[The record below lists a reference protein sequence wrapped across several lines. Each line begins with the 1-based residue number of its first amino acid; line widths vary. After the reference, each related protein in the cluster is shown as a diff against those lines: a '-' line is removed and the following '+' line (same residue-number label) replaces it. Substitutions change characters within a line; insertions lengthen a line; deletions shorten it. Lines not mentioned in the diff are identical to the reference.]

1 MMVVVWK
8 LLSFCVYGV
17 DGVEGAAGK
26 RHVSVEVAT
35 QYVFN
40 GTLGYGLCV
49 YVYVCAWVG
58 VCMHVI
64 ITLYESNPM
73 IKTILLC
80 VASSSNSQ
88 YDGCN

>member
-8 LLSFCVYGV
+8 FLSFCADGM

-40 GTLGYGLCV
+40 GTFGYGLCV
-49 YVYVCAWVG
+49 CTHVCMGGRMYVYK
-58 VCMHVI
+58 I
-64 ITLYESNPM
+64 LLYESNPM
-73 IKTILLC
+73 IKTIMCC
-80 VASSSNSQ
+80 VVSSS
-88 YDGCN
+88 